1 MWNYPN
7 AHNRT
12 TGVMP
17 QLSTRRSIM
26 TDKNIAQGAS
36 AFDTTALDAAALETA
51 SNGAVAAGS
60 ASQDAAAGL
69 MPLGVGSAGDLA
81 ARCTNRSAERKA
93 GRQIKNVETGRRIPI
108 RRIFGFLAICLAMFV
123 VMLDST
129 ITNIALPDIMDSLR
143 SMLNDTSWIS
153 TVYVLGVSVLI
164 IPMARIAD
172 QFGRKKVLTVG
183 FVLFGAGSALCG
195 AAGSLPFLIAM
206 RALQSIGG
214 AIVLPLAVPMG
225 LAMFGMKRMQAIS
238 GVVGATTAVAAA
250 GGPAIG
256 GLLIQ
261 WFGWRSIFYVNVPL
275 VVFAVVLCAMCVDE
289 SYDDTASKRVDVFG
303 MAFLAATL
311 FLLTFA
317 LLKGKDYG
325 WGSAAIIGMFIG
337 SAMCLAAF
345 IVTELHVSAP
355 MMEFKLFREMT
366 FTASTVSYFIGGFA
380 VVCPALILNF
390 FLQNVLGYT
399 VLHAALITMWASA
412 TVIIAMPLGNL
423 VASKIGDARA
433 VNLLGLLMLSL
444 GCFLMARIGVD
455 TSKSVMIADMVVFG
469 FGLGLS
475 AQSIVTAVKHLP
487 VEKSGMASGVV
498 NSMRQIGTCLGIAIL
513 VTLLDANITTARS
526 TIEST
531 ALQTVS
537 QSSLAPSVKS
547 VVSKDIRTMLAT
559 DSGSKAK
566 NGDGAGAASSTD
578 KLKRDLTGSVDA
590 LRNAPTP
597 ADSSLRK
604 LHQGSQ
610 SLESSASKLASGQGE
625 IAAGSSTLANG
636 ISGLAAGSSSLSD
649 GLNKAANGSAE
660 LDSGI
665 DAYTAGMS
673 SAASGASTLN
683 AKSDDALNALASG
696 ASTLDAGAQQ
706 LLAQMNARS
715 AASDVSGSAAN
726 GSDAATGTTVR
737 DGADSL
743 ASGASQLSQHMTAY
757 TNASAAMYY
766 AMISTNPNS
775 AQLLKAYTAQL
786 AALQTSCS
794 NAATS
799 AATSNCEQQIPA
811 LSNLVAL
818 YTAGTS
824 SSVTNESDFVK
835 ALESQAAVSG
845 QSNIVASGS
854 SLNAATAEL
863 SKGAD
868 SLSSQFQP
876 DGQFS
881 QGITTLAQGAHALD
895 SGAAQAR
902 DQLHG
907 GISQLSDGLDKL
919 NQSGSALQSASSSL
933 SAGLTTLAQGSNTL
947 GTGLASAQQGSA
959 SLAEGS
965 KAAAQ
970 GGQNLAKGA
979 GKLTNGIGKV
989 DQGKTLSAVFD
1000 SIGDTKNNEISHA
1013 FGKVF
1018 TVAGIVLGLT
1028 SVIGIFTDRK
1038 TKALPEPA
1046 GVASA
1051 SVAR

>member
-1 MWNYPN
+1 MMTNKSSDESMSIVGAMPLN
-7 AHNRT
+7 T
-12 TGVMP
+12 TA
-17 QLSTRRSIM
+17 L
-26 TDKNIAQGAS
+26 GAS
-36 AFDTTALDAAALETA
+36 ASETT
-51 SNGAVAAGS
+51 SI
-60 ASQDAAAGL
+60 
-69 MPLGVGSAGDLA
+69 
-81 ARCTNRSAERKA
+81 SAERHTA
-93 GRQIKNVETGRRIPI
+93 NEETGAAASTGGRMRRV
-108 RRIFGFLAICLAMFV
+108 FGFIAICLAMFV
-123 VMLDST
+123 VMLDTT
-129 ITNIALPDIMDSLR
+129 ITNIALPDIMDSFR
-143 SMLNDTSWIS
+143 STLNDASWIS

-206 RALQSIGG
+206 RALQSVGG

-275 VVFAVVLCAMCVDE
+275 VVLAVILCAMCVDE
-289 SYDDTASKRVDVFG
+289 SCDNTASKRVDVFG

-317 LLKGKDYG
+317 LLKGRDYG
-325 WGSAAIIGMFIG
+325 WGSATIITMFAG
-337 SAMCLAAF
+337 SVLCLAAF
-345 IVTELHVSAP
+345 IVTELHVPAP
-355 MMEFKLFREMT
+355 MMEFSLFRELT
-366 FTASTVSYFIGGFA
+366 FTASTISYFIGGFA

-399 VLHAALITMWASA
+399 VLHAALITMWTSA
-412 TVIIAMPLGNL
+412 TVIIAMPLGN
-423 VASKIGDARA
+423 VIASKIGDARV
-433 VNLLGLLMLSL
+433 VNLLGLLLLSL

-487 VEKSGMASGVV
+487 IEKSGMASGIV

-537 QSSLAPSVKS
+537 QSSLASSVKS
-547 VVSKDIRTMLAT
+547 VASKDIRTLLVDGA
-559 DSGSKAK
+559 DSGSG
-566 NGDGAGAASSTD
+566 NGSGASTASSTD
-578 KLKRDLTGSVDA
+578 KLKRDLTGSINALQDA
-590 LRNAPTP
+590 PIPEDAPLRT
-597 ADSSLRK
+597 LY
-604 LHQGSQ
+604 HGSQ
-610 SLESSASKLASGQGE
+610 ALGSSASKLAVGQGKL
-625 IAAGSSTLANG
+625 AAGSSTLANG
-636 ISGLAAGSSSLSD
+636 ISGLATGSTTLS
-649 GLNKAANGSAE
+649 GKLNQAADGSAK
-660 LDSGI
+660 LHSGI
-665 DAYTAGMS
+665 DAYTAGVA
-673 SAASGASTLN
+673 SAASGASMLN
-683 AKSDDALNALASG
+683 AKSGDALNSLAAG

-706 LLAQMNARS
+706 LLAQVNS
-715 AASDVSGSAAN
+715 EPASNNTTN
-726 GSDAATGTTVR
+726 GTIR
-737 DGADSL
+737 DGADAL
-743 ASGASQLSQHMTAY
+743 ASGASQLSQHMAAY

-766 AMISTNPNS
+766 TMISTNPNS
-775 AQLLKAYTAQL
+775 AQLLKAYAAQL
-786 AALQTSCS
+786 AALQTSCAKIVT
-794 NAATS
+794 NAVV
-799 AATSNCEQQIPA
+799 SNCEQQIPA

-818 YTAGTS
+818 YAAGTS

-835 ALESQAAVSG
+835 ALQSQASASG
-845 QSNIVASGS
+845 QSNIVAAGN
-854 SLNAATAEL
+854 SLNVATDEL
-863 SKGAD
+863 SKGAAN
-868 SLSSQFQP
+868 LSSQFQP
-876 DGQFS
+876 NGKFS
-881 QGITTLAQGAHALD
+881 QGITALAQGAQALD
-895 SGAAQAR
+895 AGAAQTR

-907 GISQLSDGLDKL
+907 GIGQLSNGLDRL
-919 NQSGSALQSASSSL
+919 NQSGSTLQSASSSL
-933 SAGLTTLAQGSNTL
+933 SAGLDTLAQGSNML
-947 GTGLASAQQGSA
+947 GAGLASAQQSSA

-965 KAAAQ
+965 ETAAQ
-970 GGQNLAKGA
+970 GGQALAEGA

-1000 SIGDTKNNEISHA
+1000 SISDTKNNEISHA

-1028 SVIGIFTDRK
+1028 SIIGIFTDRK
-1038 TKALPEPA
+1038 AAASPELA
-1046 GVASA
+1046 GAA
-1051 SVAR
+1051 SVSTSN